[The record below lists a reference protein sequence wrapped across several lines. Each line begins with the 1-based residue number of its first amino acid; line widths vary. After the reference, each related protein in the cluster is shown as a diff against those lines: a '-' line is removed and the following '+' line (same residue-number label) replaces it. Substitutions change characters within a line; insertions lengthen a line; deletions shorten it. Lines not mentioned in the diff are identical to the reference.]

1 MTITALPAP
10 PEHTDSQAAF
20 NSKAF
25 AWVAA
30 LGDFVDEANQL
41 AVDADADAATAA
53 AAALTA
59 TTKAADATAAAA
71 SASAVSGAVKWVSG
85 TTYTEGACV
94 WSPSNFQTYRR
105 KTTGGGTTDPSAD
118 STNWTRITADLS
130 SGLPMAN
137 LPITGIKTATF
148 DSQPTIATTTGAVTI
163 DWSTG
168 QCQKQAEPTGNITY
182 TFTAPP
188 GPCHLQLLVD
198 SDGTTTARTFTWPAS
213 VKWLSVA
220 WAHLADKRAVI
231 NFWYDGTNYF
241 ATGANEV

>member
-1 MTITALPAP
+1 MTITALPDAP
-10 PEHTDSQAAF
+10 LITDPPSTF
-20 NSKAF
+20 NAKAF
-25 AWVAA
+25 AFAGALNNFGVEINQVA
-30 LGDFVDEANQL
+30 VE
-41 AVDADADAATAA
+41 VDADAAIAA
-53 AAALTA
+53 AAASTA

-105 KTTGGGTTDPSAD
+105 KTTGGGTTDPSSD

-213 VKWLSVA
+213 VKWLSVQ
-220 WAHLADKRAVI
+220 WAHLANKRGVI